1 MLLVSNVQRFSLHD
15 GPGIRTTVFLKG
27 CPFSCPWC
35 CNPENLSFAKEMYFK
50 AEECVREKGS
60 NCDHCGEL
68 LRVAGV
74 NKPEDLAG
82 LSVEIGEW
90 QQVISHSECVL
101 ALGVW
106 GEWYDEKQLCHIL
119 LEDLPFYR
127 ASGGGVTISGGEPLV
142 HPIMPLVD
150 ELRASEIDIAVETSL
165 LASNSLLRS
174 LAAKI
179 SLFIVD
185 AKILD
190 PEQCRTTIKASLDV
204 FYRNLSLLEQCGA
217 EILLRL
223 PLVLGMTDSADNI
236 SAVVELIEDFK
247 LSRVQILPV
256 HNLARQKA
264 AQLGLSHPEYQAPS
278 RARIDSIVAQL
289 SATSAVVDILQV

>member
-1 MLLVSNVQRFSLHD
+1 MLLVSNIQRFSLHD

-35 CNPENLSFAKEMYFK
+35 CNPENLSFAKETYFR
-50 AEECVREKGS
+50 AEQCIRAKGS
-60 NCDHCGEL
+60 NCDHCRAF
-68 LRVAGV
+68 LRIVGV
-74 NKPEDLAG
+74 NKPEDLSG
-82 LSVEIGEW
+82 LSVEVGEW
-90 QQVISHSECVL
+90 QQVIDDLDCVL

-119 LEDLPFYR
+119 LEDQPFYR
-127 ASGGGVTISGGEPLV
+127 ATGGGVTISGGEPLV
-142 HPIMPLVD
+142 HPIMPLID

-190 PEQCRTTIKASLDV
+190 PEQCRTTLNASLDV
-204 FYRNLSLLEQCGA
+204 FYKNLSLLEQCGA

-223 PLVLGMTDSADNI
+223 PLVGGITDGADNI
-236 SAVVELIEDFK
+236 SAIARLIERFK
-247 LSRVQILPV
+247 LSQVQLLPV

-264 AQLGLSHPEYQAPS
+264 SQLGSSFPKYQPPS
-278 RARIDSIVAQL
+278 PARIESIVAQL
-289 SATSAVVDILQV
+289 SATSAVVHVLQV